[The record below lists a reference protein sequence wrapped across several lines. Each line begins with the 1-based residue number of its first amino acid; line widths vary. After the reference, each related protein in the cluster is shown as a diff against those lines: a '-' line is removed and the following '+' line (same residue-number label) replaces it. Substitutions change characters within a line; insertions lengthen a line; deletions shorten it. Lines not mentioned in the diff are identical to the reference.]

1 MAAQS
6 LRLSKSITSAAL
18 DSVVHDLKFNVL
30 NVYVSLIL
38 SVGFSLVECWEHM
51 GNGPFFWVA
60 TAGFGKC
67 YTGGSCRIGLVMNEG
82 LTQGDVCMKEHVTI
96 SVSFPTFCQLLV
108 YIISIFPHLYI
119 YNIVLDV
126 CVYVG
131 VYLSMSVSLFKLF
144 YKKKTMRIKLTRSQE
159 SLRFKHRG
167 SIKHKTSQSPF
178 VIIFVPNRCRTIPC
192 DFISNQNNIGNS
204 MLRQAISNFSVLALC
219 IEKDTKGMM
228 MLKASL

>member
-1 MAAQS
+1 MDPIDVYEVSVISPSSKNVDKKVVDNILNMYQCVAAQS
-6 LRLSKSITSAAL
+6 LRLSKIITSAAL

-38 SVGFSLVECWEHM
+38 SVGFSLVECWENM

-60 TAGFGKC
+60 TAGFGKY
-67 YTGGSCRIGLVMNEG
+67 YTGGSCRIGLVINEG

-131 VYLSMSVSLFKLF
+131 VYVSVSVSLYKLF
-144 YKKKTMRIKLTRSQE
+144 FKKHNE
-159 SLRFKHRG
+159 
-167 SIKHKTSQSPF
+167 
-178 VIIFVPNRCRTIPC
+178 N
-192 DFISNQNNIGNS
+192 
-204 MLRQAISNFSVLALC
+204 
-219 IEKDTKGMM
+219 
-228 MLKASL
+228 